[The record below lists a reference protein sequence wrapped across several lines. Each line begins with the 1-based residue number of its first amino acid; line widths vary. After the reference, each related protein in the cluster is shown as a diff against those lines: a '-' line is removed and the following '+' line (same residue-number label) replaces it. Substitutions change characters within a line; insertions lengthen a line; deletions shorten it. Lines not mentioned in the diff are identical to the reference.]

1 MQHHKTLLYL
11 CITISVIN
19 LFAILFYS
27 RVSGGSGSV
36 TAASYERGREEWQ
49 QTIDVV
55 VPAEISF
62 AGETVPLRRRDVQEA
77 LRRELIVNTY
87 LHSHSIQIMKS
98 APRIFARI
106 EPLLKKHGIPDDFK
120 YLAVIESN
128 LNPLAVSPAGAVG
141 IWQFMPETAKEFG
154 LEVDSEVDERF
165 NIEKATVAAAAYLKK
180 SYEQFGSW
188 TTTAAAYNAGGNM
201 VRQQMEIQKE
211 EKYYDLLLGEETE
224 RYLFRILALKQIMTH
239 PGLYHFDIPE
249 TYPVEKTET
258 LQVIGPVNDL
268 ADFAQKQGISY
279 KTLKRFNPWLRKPK
293 LRNAS
298 RKTYDILI
306 PVEKEKYR

>member
-27 RVSGGSGSV
+27 RVSGGSRSV
-36 TAASYERGREEWQ
+36 TAASYEGFPEEWQ
-49 QTIDVV
+49 QTVDVA

-62 AGETVPLRRRDVQEA
+62 AGEAVPLRRRDVQEA

-87 LHSHSIQIMKS
+87 LHSHSIQIMKH

-106 EPLLKKHGIPDDFK
+106 EPLLKEHGIPDDFK

-128 LNPLAVSPAGAVG
+128 LNPLAVSPSGATG

-154 LEVDSEVDERF
+154 LEIDSEVDERF
-165 NIEKATVAAAAYLKK
+165 NIEKATVAAAGYLKK
-180 SYEQFGSW
+180 SYERFGSW
-188 TTTAAAYNAGGNM
+188 TTAAAAYNAGGNM
-201 VRQQMEIQKE
+201 VQKQMEIQKE

-224 RYLFRILALKQIMTH
+224 RYLFRILAMKQILTH
-239 PGLYHFDIPE
+239 PRLYNFDTPE
-249 TYPVEKTET
+249 AYPVEKIEI
-258 LQVIGPVNDL
+258 VEVSGPVNDL

-298 RKTYDILI
+298 HKTYHILI
-306 PVEKEKYR
+306 PAEKEYYR